1 MSGIGP
7 VNITGSTSPI
17 SAGRSGPGSIPPSA
31 PTQATGTDEVEI
43 SQHGQLLSQLISM
56 PEIRQDKVAS
66 VREAI
71 ANDDYESDE
80 KVDLT
85 IEGLFEDLREA

>member
-17 SAGRSGPGSIPPSA
+17 AAGRSGPASITPSA
-31 PTQATGTDEVEI
+31 PTHATGTDEVEI
-43 SQHGQLLSQLISM
+43 SQHGQLLSQLNSM
-56 PEIRQDKVAS
+56 PDIRQDKVGS

-71 ANDDYESDE
+71 ATGEYESEE

-85 IEGLFEDLREA
+85 IEALLADLDET

>member
-7 VNITGSTSPI
+7 VNITGNTSPI
-17 SAGRSGPGSIPPSA
+17 LAGRSGPGSITPSA
-31 PTQATGTDEVEI
+31 PAQAAGTDEVEI
-43 SQHGQLLSQLISM
+43 SQHGQLMSQLNSM

-85 IEGLFEDLREA
+85 IEGLLDDLREA

>member
-7 VNITGSTSPI
+7 VNITGNTPPI
-17 SAGRSGPGSIPPSA
+17 TAGRGGPASIEPSA
-31 PTQATGTDEVEI
+31 PTQATGSDEVEI
-43 SQHGQLLSQLISM
+43 SQHGQLLSQLNTM
-56 PEIRQDKVAS
+56 PDIRQDKVAS

-71 ANDDYESDE
+71 ASGGYESEE

-85 IEGLFEDLREA
+85 IEGLLEDLREA

>member
-7 VNITGSTSPI
+7 VNTTGNTSPI
-17 SAGRSGPGSIPPSA
+17 VAGRSGPGSITPSA
-31 PTQATGTDEVEI
+31 PNQTIGTDEVEI
-43 SQHGQLLSQLISM
+43 SQHGQLMSQLNSM

-85 IEGLFEDLREA
+85 IEGLLDDLREA